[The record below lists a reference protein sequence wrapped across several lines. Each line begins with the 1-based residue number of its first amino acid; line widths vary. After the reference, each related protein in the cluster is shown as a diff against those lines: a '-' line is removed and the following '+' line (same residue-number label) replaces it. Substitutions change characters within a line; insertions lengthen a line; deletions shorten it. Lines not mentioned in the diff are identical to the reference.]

1 MATGPS
7 KDPIGRGFGAGY
19 AIVGA
24 GFQFAFAILL
34 FLGGGALLDRWL
46 GTRPL
51 FTLVGVAIGLGA
63 GFYVFI
69 LRVTAESR
77 PRGGPDR
84 RAP

>member
-1 MATGPS
+1 MATGPQ
-7 KDPIGRGFGAGY
+7 KDPIGRGFGTGY

-34 FLGGGALLDRWL
+34 FLGAGVLLDRWL
-46 GTRPL
+46 HARPI
-51 FTLVGVAIGLGA
+51 FTLLGVAVGLGA

-77 PRGGPDR
+77 ERDGPGK